1 LSVVAASCEL
11 RIDRKRRPRAESQ
24 LEFVTAVGPVKR
36 LQILPV
42 VIHGERAAAMPAVV
56 E

>member
-1 LSVVAASCEL
+1 MWALPVS
-11 RIDRKRRPRAESQ
+11 I
-24 LEFVTAVGPVKR
+24 AVGPVKR

-42 VIHGERAAAMPAVV
+42 VIHRERVAAMPAVV